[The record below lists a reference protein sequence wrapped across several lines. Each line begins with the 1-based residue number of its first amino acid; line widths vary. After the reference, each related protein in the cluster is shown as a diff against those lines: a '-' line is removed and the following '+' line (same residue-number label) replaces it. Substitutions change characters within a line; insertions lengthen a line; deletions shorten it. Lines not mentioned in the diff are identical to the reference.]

1 MNNIN
6 MIIGD
11 GIIFNRFI
19 DYSLQSKFFI
29 IAGNVNEFAI
39 GDEKTILEEELSIA
53 AVLSGHADLTI
64 VYFSSCSILDPS
76 VQHTQYVQHKIRM
89 EKLIQESSKHYFI
102 FRLPQI
108 LGLSE
113 IKSGLVGRLINAISN
128 HENIEVLQNAKVNL
142 IDIDDVHEVVSEIL
156 KRNIL
161 INKIINIASPQQT
174 DFLHLVRDI
183 EDFTG
188 CAADHTLVPKG
199 LEYQIDISDIKPIF
213 NDLKLDFGKNYVSR
227 SIRKYF
233 QHLRGAPKRL
243 SIIVPT
249 YNEEQGIEE
258 FYRRTKYVLEQLRPR
273 FDYELI
279 FVNDGSSDKTLTI
292 LDSIALD
299 DTTVKLIDFSRNFG
313 NQIAITAGIDFSCG
327 DASIIID
334 DDLQDP
340 PEIILNLIAKW
351 DRGYKVVYGVRPKR
365 LGVNPVFSVVTR
377 LYYRIISNLSD
388 TIIPVDTG
396 DFRLIDRVVLDSLKA
411 IREESRYYRGLVS
424 WVGFPQVGVLY
435 DRDKRFAG
443 VSTFSFKKYV
453 NFAING
459 LTSFTEK
466 PLFFSSLVGL
476 VITAL
481 SFVLALVLIA
491 NKIIDPTFSI
501 QGWTSLVIISLFFG
515 GIQLFSIGIL
525 GVYIGKIY
533 RQVKGRPLYIVAS
546 TKNVEDQSDAFK

>member
-1 MNNIN
+1 MN
-6 MIIGD
+6 MIIGE

-19 DYSLQSKFFI
+19 DYSLQSKYFI
-29 IAGNVNEFAI
+29 IAGTINDSLIKDEAI
-39 GDEKTILEEELSIA
+39 ILQEEAVIA
-53 AVLSGHADLTI
+53 AALSDHNDLI
-64 VYFSSCSILDPS
+64 ILYFSSCSIIDPS
-76 VQHTQYVQHKIRM
+76 VQHTQYVRHKIRM
-89 EKLIQESSKHYFI
+89 EKLIQKSAPHYYI

-113 IKSGLVGRLINAISN
+113 TTSNLVGSFVNAIIN
-128 HENIEVLQNAKVNL
+128 HQKIEIWQNARRNL

-156 KRNIL
+156 RRNIL
-161 INKIINIASPQQT
+161 RNKIINIASPQQT
-174 DFLHLVRDI
+174 DVLRLVQDI
-183 EDFTG
+183 EEFTE
-188 CAADHTLVPKG
+188 CAADYILVDKG
-199 LEYQIDISDIKPIF
+199 SEYHIDISDIQSILF
-213 NDLKLDFGKNYVSR
+213 DLNLNFDQNYVSQ
-227 SIRKYF
+227 SLRKYF
-233 QHLRGAPKRL
+233 QHLKSTPKRL

-258 FYRRTKYVLEQLRPR
+258 FYRRMNYVLELLRPR

-279 FVNDGSSDKTLTI
+279 FVNDGSSDKTLAI
-292 LDSIALD
+292 LNSIAINNAS
-299 DTTVKLIDFSRNFG
+299 VKLIDFSRNFG

-365 LGVNPVFSVVTR
+365 LGVNPVFRVVAK
-377 LYYRIISNLSD
+377 LYYRIIGNLSD

-424 WVGFPQVGVLY
+424 WVGFPQVGVVY

-443 VSTFSFKKYV
+443 VSTFSFKKYF

-466 PLFFSSLVGL
+466 PLFFSSFVGL

-481 SFVLALVLIA
+481 SFVLALILIV

-546 TKNVEDQSDAFK
+546 TKNIEDQSGAFK